1 MPRIKVGTY
10 LPLSLSIAIL
20 NDKNM
25 NLDRL
30 YPYGF
35 RSSLFERLLPVDDQV
50 RSGLSIQELRQS
62 IAQDLEDLLNNRMT
76 HLGQSAE
83 YYSEIKSSILQFGI
97 IDFVGLS
104 TANPMDRDK
113 ICHSIAQSISAHEP
127 RLKQVKV
134 EMLMNENN
142 MSSLYLSISAYLN
155 ISPLYETVMFD
166 ALLKP
171 TTQQYVILARK

>member
-1 MPRIKVGTY
+1 
-10 LPLSLSIAIL
+10 
-20 NDKNM
+20 M
-25 NLDRL
+25 NLDQL

-35 RSSLFERLLPVDDQV
+35 RSTLFERLLPVDDQYNGQ
-50 RSGLSIQELRQS
+50 GLSIQELRQS
-62 IAQDLEDLLNNRMT
+62 IAHDLEDLLNNRMT
-76 HLGQSAE
+76 RLNQTEEHYPG
-83 YYSEIKSSILQFGI
+83 IKNSILQFGI

-104 TANPMDRDK
+104 TANPTDRDK
-113 ICHSIAQSISAHEP
+113 ICRSIEQSISAHEP

-134 EMLMNENN
+134 EMLINENN

-155 ISPLYETVMFD
+155 ISPLYEVVMFD

>member
-1 MPRIKVGTY
+1 
-10 LPLSLSIAIL
+10 
-20 NDKNM
+20 M
-25 NLDRL
+25 NLDQL

-35 RSSLFERLLPVDDQV
+35 RSTLFERLLPVDDQYTGQ
-50 RSGLSIQELRQS
+50 GLSIQELRQS
-62 IAQDLEDLLNNRMT
+62 IAHDLEDLLNNRMT
-76 HLGQSAE
+76 RLNQTEEHYPG
-83 YYSEIKSSILQFGI
+83 IKNSILQFGI

-104 TANPMDRDK
+104 TSNPTDRDK
-113 ICHSIAQSISAHEP
+113 ICRSIEQSISAHEP

-134 EMLMNENN
+134 EMLINENN

-155 ISPLYETVMFD
+155 ISPLYEMVMFD